1 MGRKEEGCSRR
12 AGAMTTT
19 AAAWGHGHGWY
30 TDVSRLRTEA
40 GRVIGRG
47 YEEEPLQRLDA
58 GRAHDLL
65 WIQPAFHVAGSIAMS
80 IRYYAHLRGLILA

>member
-1 MGRKEEGCSRR
+1 
-12 AGAMTTT
+12 
-19 AAAWGHGHGWY
+19 
-30 TDVSRLRTEA
+30 
-40 GRVIGRG
+40 VIGRG